1 VYACMYVMCVGGC
14 PYWYVCMNA
23 CMHACVCA
31 RTGMYGCAC
40 MCMCVFMHVGKY
52 VCVYA
57 GRNVTDTKWFS
68 PSTLNPQPST
78 LNPQPQ
84 GMSLTRK
91 PLPLSPSLSLDQA
104 PVTLRRALQAHL
116 HGDELYK
123 IPFLREMQSSFRV
136 GSS

>member
-1 VYACMYVMCVGGC
+1 M
-14 PYWYVCMNA
+14 YVCMQE
-23 CMHACVCA
+23 
-31 RTGMYGCAC
+31 GMSLTRSG
-40 MCMCVFMHVGKY
+40 F
-52 VCVYA
+52 
-57 GRNVTDTKWFS
+57 RPQ